1 MDVNK
6 SLLDVLSLLEHQLAG
21 SRIRVRRELDP
32 ELPEIRGNENRLQQV
47 FFNLILNARDAM
59 PRGGWLTL
67 ATYADTDTVVV
78 EVKDTGHGIR
88 KEHIRRIYDPFFTTK
103 GIGRGTGLGL
113 SVSYGIVQELG
124 GAIFVDSTPGQGT
137 RFQVALPALAA
148 LRGRPA
154 GLRMNQES
162 ILVID
167 DEEVM
172 RDVLG
177 SLLTQAGYDVAL
189 APNGP
194 DGLELARKGTFAA
207 ALVDM
212 MLPEM
217 DGMTVLEELKRID
230 ADLVVLMITAYAS
243 VETAIAAMRKGAFDY
258 VAKPFKHEELL
269 HTLANGL
276 KQRRLED
283 ENRQLR
289 SALRDQGRFME
300 IVGKSPR
307 MLQVFQL
314 IAQAA
319 PSRSTILVVGESG
332 TGKEL
337 VAKAIHA
344 NSPRRDKPFVVVN
357 SGSLPHDLLESN
369 LFGHVKGAFTG
380 AVYAK
385 KGLFELA
392 DTGTL
397 FFDEI
402 GNIPL
407 ETQAKLLRVMQER
420 EFMRLGGVE
429 TVKVDVRVVA
439 ATNVDLKRAVD
450 EGRFREDLYY
460 RLNVIAVP
468 LPPLRQRK
476 EDIPALVQHFVEK
489 YAEENEQGGR
499 RRGPGGHAGPARLRL
514 AGERPGARERHRA
527 GRRADHRAA
536 DRQGAGAGP
545 RAGAARPSTF
555 PRSRSRPEGINL
567 REVIAH
573 FERRLIEST
582 LDSTG
587 GVQKDAARLLGLKPT
602 TLNEMIKR
610 HSILLPRDR
619 RNAGPRRDEP
629 RPPAPEVP
637 SGLTSPA
644 PGLIA
649 SCSSNC

>member
-1 MDVNK
+1 M
-6 SLLDVLSLLEHQLAG
+6 SH
-21 SRIRVRRELDP
+21 
-32 ELPEIRGNENRLQQV
+32 
-47 FFNLILNARDAM
+47 
-59 PRGGWLTL
+59 
-67 ATYADTDTVVV
+67 
-78 EVKDTGHGIR
+78 
-88 KEHIRRIYDPFFTTK
+88 
-103 GIGRGTGLGL
+103 
-113 SVSYGIVQELG
+113 
-124 GAIFVDSTPGQGT
+124 
-137 RFQVALPALAA
+137 
-148 LRGRPA
+148 
-154 GLRMNQES
+154 ES
-162 ILVID
+162 ILVVD

-177 SLLTQAGYDVAL
+177 SLLTQAGYEVSL

-194 DGLELARKGTFAA
+194 DGLELVRKGSYSAA
-207 ALVDM
+207 IVDM

-230 ADLVVLMITAYAS
+230 PELVILMITAYAS

-276 KQRRLED
+276 NQRRLQD
-283 ENRQLR
+283 ENRELR

-314 IAQAA
+314 VAQAA
-319 PSRSTILVVGESG
+319 PSRSTILVAGESG

-337 VAKAIHA
+337 VAKAIHT
-344 NSPRRDKPFVVVN
+344 NSPRKDKPFVVVN

-402 GNIPL
+402 GNVPL
-407 ETQAKLLRVMQER
+407 ETQSKLLRVMQER

-429 TVKVDVRVVA
+429 TIKVDVRVVA
-439 ATNVDLKRAVD
+439 ATNVDLRRAVD
-450 EGRFREDLYY
+450 EGTFREDLFY

-476 EDIPALVQHFVEK
+476 EDIPALVQHFTEK
-489 YAEENEQGGR
+489 YAEENAKVVEGVTPDVLQTLLDYDWPGNVR
-499 RRGPGGHAGPARLRL
+499 ELENVIERGVVLTTSPVIDKDLVPEHVRSS
-514 AGERPGARERHRA
+514 
-527 GRRADHRAA
+527 
-536 DRQGAGAGP
+536 
-545 RAGAARPSTF
+545 PSF
-555 PRSRSRPEGINL
+555 QMPQVAVPPEGINL
-567 REVIAH
+567 REVIAR

-582 LDSTG
+582 LEATG
-587 GVQKDAARLLGLKPT
+587 GVQKDAAQLLSLKPT

-619 RNAGPRRDEP
+619 ERRNAGRAD
-629 RPPAPEVP
+629 A
-637 SGLTSPA
+637 SPA
-644 PGLIA
+644 KTTSA
-649 SCSSNC
+649 